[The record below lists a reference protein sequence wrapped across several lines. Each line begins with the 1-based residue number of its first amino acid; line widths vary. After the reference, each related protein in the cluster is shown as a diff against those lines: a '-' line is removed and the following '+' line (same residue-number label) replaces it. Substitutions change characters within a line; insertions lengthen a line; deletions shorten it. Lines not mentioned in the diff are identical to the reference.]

1 MQIVGRHVGKSSD
14 EGGREKRECSEASG
28 RQYENVGRNGV
39 DNRKLVMLPDPP
51 AARLILS
58 SFSSNLHPAASKRGD
73 TAGRFSRNNV
83 LRY

>member
-39 DNRKLVMLPDPP
+39 DNRKMKGGKGIIIGKF
-51 AARLILS
+51 REE
-58 SFSSNLHPAASKRGD
+58 G
-73 TAGRFSRNNV
+73 GREYLNV
-83 LRY
+83 GRKGEIKGKCREEWKKE

>member
-39 DNRKLVMLPDPP
+39 DNRKM
-51 AARLILS
+51 
-58 SFSSNLHPAASKRGD
+58 
-73 TAGRFSRNNV
+73 
-83 LRY
+83 